1 MADYKEMWDE
11 LYKIFS
17 VARDNYKVLKDDK
30 WKIYDVIC
38 LSMKEMEESKADK
51 IPKDEYTKGYVDA
64 IINMNKNGYKT
75 VHECST
81 CKYYTHIA
89 LAGGRT
95 MNSYF
100 CSLTKT
106 ADICSDDFC
115 SKWVKHK
122 EEQ

>member
-51 IPKDEYTKGYVDA
+51 IPKDA
-64 IINMNKNGYKT
+64 IISMNENGYKT

-89 LAGGRT
+89 LAGGRI
-95 MNSYF
+95 N
-100 CSLTKT
+100 
-106 ADICSDDFC
+106 
-115 SKWVKHK
+115 
-122 EEQ
+122 